1 MAANGRERARDRVLL
16 QLKTRGAQTAAQ
28 LGRRLEVTAM
38 AVRQHLAAL
47 EKEGLVVWQDE
58 RSGVGRPAR
67 VWSLTPRAA
76 SRFPDS
82 HADLTVDLLASMRDA
97 FGDEGV
103 DRLLTVRMRRQ
114 LEAYRERLP
123 RRSAPLAK
131 RVAGLAALRRDEG
144 YMAEWRRDGDGFV
157 LIENHCPICAAAAAC
172 QGLCRDE
179 LALFRRIL
187 GRDVRV
193 DRIEHM
199 LEGARRCA
207 YRIEPRAR
215 T

>member
-28 LGRRLEVTAM
+28 LGRRLEVTPM

-47 EKEGLVVWQDE
+47 EREELVVWQDE

-114 LEAYRERLP
+114 LEAYRARLP

-179 LALFRRIL
+179 LALFRRVL

-193 DRIEHM
+193 DRIEHV

-207 YRIEPRAR
+207 YRIEARAR

>member
-114 LEAYRERLP
+114 LEAYRARLP

>member
-28 LGRRLEVTAM
+28 LGRRLEVTPM

-97 FGDEGV
+97 FGDEGI
-103 DRLLTVRMRRQ
+103 DRLLAARMRRQ
-114 LEAYRERLP
+114 LETYRERLP

-144 YMAEWRRDGDGFV
+144 YMAEWRRDGDGFL

-179 LALFRRIL
+179 LALFRRVL

-207 YRIEPRAR
+207 YRIEARAR

>member
-28 LGRRLEVTAM
+28 LGRRLEVTPM

-47 EKEGLVVWQDE
+47 ETEGLVVWRDE

-114 LEAYRERLP
+114 LEAYRARLP

>member
-1 MAANGRERARDRVLL
+1 
-16 QLKTRGAQTAAQ
+16 
-28 LGRRLEVTAM
+28 
-38 AVRQHLAAL
+38 
-47 EKEGLVVWQDE
+47 
-58 RSGVGRPAR
+58 
-67 VWSLTPRAA
+67 
-76 SRFPDS
+76 
-82 HADLTVDLLASMRDA
+82 
-97 FGDEGV
+97 
-103 DRLLTVRMRRQ
+103 
-114 LEAYRERLP
+114 
-123 RRSAPLAK
+123 
-131 RVAGLAALRRDEG
+131 
-144 YMAEWRRDGDGFV
+144 MAEWRRDGDGFV